1 MNIEKRLAEIRARKT
16 EIRSIIEK
24 DDKADMDALEKE
36 LRELNEEAE
45 GLERRQNIERM
56 LNSGAAVANPV
67 SVNNPES
74 RSEEVDEKLY
84 RSAWL
89 KTLQGKPLTD
99 AEQRAYSTAANSGLP
114 IIPETTANQIIK
126 KMYEVAP
133 ILQRCRIF
141 HVPGNMKFAVEG
153 TNDDAALHTE
163 NAAITAAN
171 DSLVSVNLTGYEIV
185 KLVKASRACSEMA
198 LSAFESYVVEII
210 AESIARKIENYIFT
224 STGSNQ
230 PGGVK
235 TAGKGASGAYTD
247 NTDQIT
253 VAAGSALSEANVVA
267 LYGMLGDGY
276 ERNAVWCMRKAT
288 FFSDFFPLMNK
299 SKNNLI
305 EFANGRY
312 YIMGNEVYFT
322 GSVPASEAYLG
333 DFSYIVGNYSQD
345 ITVVKSEHSG
355 LATNSIDFLGS
366 CVFDSKPA
374 AGLGAFVH
382 LAKASG

>member
-1 MNIEKRLAEIRARKT
+1 MNIEKRLAEIRARKA

-67 SVNNPES
+67 SVNTPES

-133 ILQRCRIF
+133 ILERCRIF

-163 NAAITAAN
+163 NAAITPEG
-171 DSLVSVNLTGYEIV
+171 DSLASVNLTGYEIV

-224 STGSNQ
+224 GTGSNQ

-247 NTDQIT
+247 GTDQIT
-253 VAAGSALSEANVVA
+253 VGKTLPPPVLSP
-267 LYGMLGDGY
+267 
-276 ERNAVWCMRKAT
+276 RRTSSPCMVCSGTAT
-288 FFSDFFPLMNK
+288 RETP
-299 SKNNLI
+299 
-305 EFANGRY
+305 
-312 YIMGNEVYFT
+312 
-322 GSVPASEAYLG
+322 
-333 DFSYIVGNYSQD
+333 
-345 ITVVKSEHSG
+345 
-355 LATNSIDFLGS
+355 
-366 CVFDSKPA
+366 C
-374 AGLGAFVH
+374 GA
-382 LAKASG
+382 

>member
-1 MNIEKRLAEIRARKT
+1 MNIEKRLAEIRARKA

-67 SVNNPES
+67 SVNAPES
-74 RSEEVDEKLY
+74 RSSEEVDEKLY

-99 AEQRAYSTAANSGLP
+99 AEQRAYSTAAGSGLP

-153 TNDDAALHTE
+153 VNDDATLHTE
-163 NAAITAAN
+163 NAAITAAG
-171 DSLVSVNLTGYEIV
+171 DTLTSVNLTGYEIV

-210 AESIARKIENYIFT
+210 AEAVARKIENHIFT
-224 STGSNQ
+224 AHQRIQKTGS
-230 PGGVK
+230 
-235 TAGKGASGAYTD
+235 SH
-247 NTDQIT
+247 
-253 VAAGSALSEANVVA
+253 
-267 LYGMLGDGY
+267 
-276 ERNAVWCMRKAT
+276 
-288 FFSDFFPLMNK
+288 
-299 SKNNLI
+299 
-305 EFANGRY
+305 
-312 YIMGNEVYFT
+312 
-322 GSVPASEAYLG
+322 VPAALEHISGYAVKL
-333 DFSYIVGNYSQD
+333 YSRKRTG
-345 ITVVKSEHSG
+345 IYEKIS
-355 LATNSIDFLGS
+355 
-366 CVFDSKPA
+366 
-374 AGLGAFVH
+374 
-382 LAKASG
+382 

>member
-1 MNIEKRLAEIRARKT
+1 MNIEKRLAEIRARKA

-56 LNSGAAVANPV
+56 LNNGTAVANPV
-67 SVNNPES
+67 SVNTPES

-133 ILQRCRIF
+133 ILERCRIF

-163 NAAITAAN
+163 NAAITPAG
-171 DSLVSVNLTGYEIV
+171 DSLASVNL
-185 KLVKASRACSEMA
+185 ADS
-198 LSAFESYVVEII
+198 
-210 AESIARKIENYIFT
+210 
-224 STGSNQ
+224 
-230 PGGVK
+230 GGV
-235 TAGKGASGAYTD
+235 
-247 NTDQIT
+247 
-253 VAAGSALSEANVVA
+253 
-267 LYGMLGDGY
+267 
-276 ERNAVWCMRKAT
+276 
-288 FFSDFFPLMNK
+288 
-299 SKNNLI
+299 
-305 EFANGRY
+305 
-312 YIMGNEVYFT
+312 
-322 GSVPASEAYLG
+322 
-333 DFSYIVGNYSQD
+333 
-345 ITVVKSEHSG
+345 
-355 LATNSIDFLGS
+355 
-366 CVFDSKPA
+366 
-374 AGLGAFVH
+374 
-382 LAKASG
+382 